1 MTMTYNFQRASF
13 CRTLTEMARA
23 QPDKITSLNLMGS
36 IANSDHMEHICKNLE
51 FFTKLITI
59 NFSGNN
65 FSVNTC
71 RILGNFMTTSYSL
84 RDVDIAHCRISY
96 QGTRSIIDALNR
108 NTYIRQFNF
117 AFNDL
122 TSAAYEFS
130 IKLASII
137 TRHPSLMHLDL
148 SKTNLKR
155 EEVLFIGLSLSTSKT
170 LLSVHLT
177 ANDLPYYERIFL
189 RSVIAARVG
198 FEFRAN
204 KKEVKSNKERN
215 QILAMGS
222 GEVFDDAM

>member
-1 MTMTYNFQRASF
+1 M
-13 CRTLTEMARA
+13 
-23 QPDKITSLNLMGS
+23 
-36 IANSDHMEHICKNLE
+36 
-51 FFTKLITI
+51 
-59 NFSGNN
+59 
-65 FSVNTC
+65 
-71 RILGNFMTTSYSL
+71 GNFMTASYSL

-96 QGTRSIIDALNR
+96 QGTRYIIDALNR

-122 TSAAYEFS
+122 TSSAYEFS

-170 LLSVHLT
+170 LLSVH
-177 ANDLPYYERIFL
+177 
-189 RSVIAARVG
+189 RSTIAARVG
-198 FEFRAN
+198 FEFRNFAT

-215 QILAMGS
+215 QVL
-222 GEVFDDAM
+222 

>member
-1 MTMTYNFQRASF
+1 MTA
-13 CRTLTEMARA
+13 
-23 QPDKITSLNLMGS
+23 
-36 IANSDHMEHICKNLE
+36 
-51 FFTKLITI
+51 
-59 NFSGNN
+59 
-65 FSVNTC
+65 
-71 RILGNFMTTSYSL
+71 SYSL

-96 QGTRSIIDALNR
+96 QGTRYIIDALNR

-122 TSAAYEFS
+122 TSSAYEFS

-177 ANDLPYYERIFL
+177 ANELPYYERIFL
-189 RSVIAARVG
+189 RSTIAARVG
-198 FEFRAN
+198 FEFRNFAT

-215 QILAMGS
+215 QVLQMAS
-222 GEVFDDAM
+222 GEVYDEKMKVYT

>member
-1 MTMTYNFQRASF
+1 
-13 CRTLTEMARA
+13 
-23 QPDKITSLNLMGS
+23 MGS
-36 IANSDHMEHICKNLE
+36 IASSDHMEHICKNLE
-51 FFTKLITI
+51 FFNQLISI

-71 RILGNFMTTSYSL
+71 RILGNFITNSYSL
-84 RDVDIAHCRISY
+84 RDIDIAHCRISY
-96 QGTRSIIDALNR
+96 QGTRYIIDALNR
-108 NTYIRQFNF
+108 NTMIRQFNF

-122 TSAAYEFS
+122 TSSAYEFS

-170 LLSVHLT
+170 ILSMHLT
-177 ANDLPYYERIFL
+177 ANELPYYERIFL
-189 RSVIAARVG
+189 RSVIAARCG
-198 FEFRAN
+198 FEFRNLAS

-215 QILAMGS
+215 
-222 GEVFDDAM
+222 